1 MDVIKEYLDYI
12 EEIRNDAMISSSDSG
27 FEFVRRTLELF
38 ALNGAMIDP
47 VQFYFGKPGKRGRIM
62 QIDGYSFDDADNTMT
77 FVISDFVDS
86 LELNMLN
93 NTQVEALFNKIYFFL
108 DEVCNGRIED
118 YCDDSDDTI
127 KLAKLIKYKLS
138 NDVAGEAISKIKFL
152 IITNKKISNS
162 VKKLKSSSI
171 NNFIIETQIWDFER
185 IYNDE
190 TKNENEI
197 ILIDLKN
204 DFGHNG
210 IPCVKVDI
218 GDGLGFDAY
227 TAVMPGYLLSS
238 IYLEYGSKVLEG
250 NVRAFLGTSGN
261 KSVNSGIK
269 KTIIE
274 EPEKFFIYNNG
285 IATTAASVELEER
298 DGNLFIT
305 KIEDLQII
313 NGGQTTASLLY
324 TRQNPP
330 KGMTKALVE
339 EKLKQIYVPM
349 KLTVISDRESVDEND
364 LRTYDYMVQKIS
376 RYANT
381 QNPVK
386 AADFFS
392 NSPFHI
398 YMEKLSKK
406 HLAPPTNGSPIPTGW
421 YYERARKKYQQ
432 EQIKMSESDKKRFQ
446 EKFPSKGR
454 KSQLVTKEMF
464 AKCIYC
470 VEQKPH
476 IVSKGNNWIM
486 KEFGEIINEKVKKD
500 QTFINEY
507 YFKTSIAKV
516 ILFKTVDEIVNSAPW
531 YVKGGY
537 KLNIVPYTIAKIIYS
552 IPNGYSLDWM
562 KIWNN
567 QSLMP
572 SLIREI
578 EKVAKLTNDFITNS
592 SGMIVTEYC
601 KKADTWDKYKNI
613 PYQISAELLKD
624 LISNELVESEERDAM
639 KTLKEE
645 TKINYEIE
653 VYKIGSANW
662 LKYFEFGR
670 DSKLLNS
677 KELSILSIAVDM
689 ERTGRTPSTKQAEVI
704 LQIKKKL
711 ENEGFNI
718 Q

>member
-1 MDVIKEYLDYI
+1 MDFTKGYLDYI
-12 EEIRNDAMISSSDSG
+12 EEIRNDAMISSTDSG
-27 FEFVRRTLELF
+27 FEFVRRTLELL
-38 ALNGAMIDP
+38 ATNGELVDP
-47 VQFYFGKPGKRGRIM
+47 VQFYYGKPGKRGRIM
-62 QIDGYSFDDADNTMT
+62 QIDGYSFDEADNTIS
-77 FVISDFVDS
+77 FVISDFINS
-86 LELNMLN
+86 LEMNMLN
-93 NTQVEALFNKIYFFL
+93 NTQVESLFNKIYYFL
-108 DEVCNGRIED
+108 DEICNGKIED
-118 YCDDSDDTI
+118 YCDVSDDTL
-127 KLAKLIKYKLS
+127 KLARLIKYKLS
-138 NDVAGEAISKIKFL
+138 NDVAGEAISKIKFY

-162 VKKLKSSSI
+162 IKKLKSSTL
-171 NNFIIETQIWDFER
+171 NNFKIDTQIWDIER

-190 TKNENEI
+190 NKNENEI

-204 DFGHNG
+204 DFGYDG

-218 GDGLGFDAY
+218 GEGLGFDAY

-250 NVRAFLGTSGN
+250 NVRAFLGTSGT

-269 KTIIE
+269 KTIVE

-285 IATTAASVELEER
+285 IATTAASIELEEK
-298 DGNLFIT
+298 DGNLYIT

-313 NGGQTTASLLY
+313 NGGQTTASLLF

-330 KGMTKALVE
+330 KGITKTQVE

-364 LRTYDYMVQKIS
+364 IRFYDYMVQRIS
-376 RYANT
+376 RFANT

-386 AADFFS
+386 PADFFS

-421 YYERARKKYQQ
+421 YYERSRKKYQQ
-432 EQIKMSESDKKRFQ
+432 EQIKMTDAEKRRFQ

-454 KSQLVTKEMF
+454 KSQLVTKEIF
-464 AKCIYC
+464 AKCLYC

-486 KEFGEIINEKVKKD
+486 KEFGEIINDKVKKD
-500 QTFINEY
+500 KTFINEY

-516 ILFKTVDEIVNSAPW
+516 ILFKTVDEIVNNAPW

-537 KLNIVPYTIAKIIYS
+537 KLNIVPYTISKIIHS
-552 IPNGYSLDWM
+552 IPKGFSIDWM
-562 KIWNN
+562 KIWNK
-567 QSLMP
+567 QALMP
-572 SLIREI
+572 SLVCEI
-578 EKVAKLTNDFITNS
+578 EKIAKLTNDFITES

-601 KKADTWDKYKNI
+601 KKAETWEKYKNI
-613 PYQISAELLKD
+613 PYTISLELMND
-624 LISNELVESEERDAM
+624 LITEDLIEFEEKTAM
-639 KTLKEE
+639 KSLKEE

-653 VYKIGSANW
+653 VYNIGSSNW

-689 ERTGRTPSTKQAEVI
+689 ESTGRTPSSKQAECI
-704 LQIKKKL
+704 LEIKKKL
-711 ENEGFNI
+711 EDEGFKI
-718 Q
+718 